1 MEELKIKKEKTIECK
16 KSNDEVVNFND
27 AKPDLD
33 ANRIVMDKGA
43 ARYIFDIWDLMLGK
57 TFEEE
62 SKKSFAKYSK
72 DGNTIDNSE
81 ADN

>member
-1 MEELKIKKEKTIECK
+1 
-16 KSNDEVVNFND
+16 
-27 AKPDLD
+27 
-33 ANRIVMDKGA
+33 MDKGA